1 MHSRLGA
8 AGSIQQSSG
17 HTSSHADQ
25 PSSLGCGLHGS
36 WPPYTSGCLGGWV
49 RSPFSYSR
57 VFVHVHDTRISASL
71 PFRLT
76 SLPDQS
82 GIGLIKNLWG
92 TANKELQEL
101 GLVWRRTISKD
112 QLYALGTFR
121 QPLLPLVFNIYSFLI
136 IFQLLFC
143 WF

>member
-1 MHSRLGA
+1 M
-8 AGSIQQSSG
+8 
-17 HTSSHADQ
+17 
-25 PSSLGCGLHGS
+25 
-36 WPPYTSGCLGGWV
+36 
-49 RSPFSYSR
+49 
-57 VFVHVHDTRISASL
+57 HVHDTRISASL

-143 WF
+143 